1 MSALPETLIRA
12 YGQRRTIIGAEMS
25 RKNKIAVFI
34 LIVLTVAS
42 LALVVISTTSDR
54 LNGAFRILGAP
65 VRSVQRAFTRLGDN
79 ISQRFSVMREN
90 KAIKAEI
97 DRLIEENDA
106 LRQRNSELEPLVE
119 ENEELK
125 RILGVKEIVTDY
137 TLLRAYVI
145 TKDITDWFNEFTI
158 DAGTKDGVKNGT
170 VVMTSHGLVGLVYNA
185 GYNSSK
191 VRCIIDERSEL
202 MCRIK
207 RNDELLR
214 VSGTTNEN
222 FNAGLIADRIAKNAA
237 IYVGDVI
244 VTADSGDVYP
254 AGLTV
259 GVVSEVTVDEDG
271 NRYATVISDVNFTS
285 LTSVTVLVRAS
296 GGEDEGA

>member
-1 MSALPETLIRA
+1 LI
-12 YGQRRTIIGAEMS
+12 S
-25 RKNKIAVFI
+25 K
-34 LIVLTVAS
+34 
-42 LALVVISTTSDR
+42 
-54 LNGAFRILGAP
+54 
-65 VRSVQRAFTRLGDN
+65 
-79 ISQRFSVMREN
+79 
-90 KAIKAEI
+90 
-97 DRLIEENDA
+97 
-106 LRQRNSELEPLVE
+106 
-119 ENEELK
+119 NEELE
-125 RILGVKEIVTDY
+125 RLLGVKEIVADY
-137 TLLRAYVI
+137 TLLRASVI

-158 DAGTKDGVKNGT
+158 DVGTKDGVKNGT
-170 VVMTSHGLVGLVYNA
+170 VVMTSYGLVGLVYNA

-191 VRCIIDERSEL
+191 VRCIVDERSEL

-222 FNAGLIADRIAKNAA
+222 FTAGLVADRIAKNAA

-244 VTADSGDVYP
+244 ITADSGDVYP

-271 NRYATVISDVNFTS
+271 NRYATVVSDVNFTS
-285 LTSVTVLVRAS
+285 LTSVTVLVRTS

>member
-1 MSALPETLIRA
+1 
-12 YGQRRTIIGAEMS
+12 MS

-42 LALVVISTTSDR
+42 LALMVISTTSDR
-54 LNGAFRILGAP
+54 LNGAFRVLGTP
-65 VRSVQRAFTRLGDN
+65 VRSLQRAVTRLGDN

-106 LRQRNSELEPLVE
+106 LRQRNAELEPLISK
-119 ENEELK
+119 NEELE
-125 RILGVKEIVTDY
+125 RLLGVKEIVADY
-137 TLLRAYVI
+137 TLLRASVI

-158 DAGTKDGVKNGT
+158 DVGTKDGVKNGT
-170 VVMTSHGLVGLVYNA
+170 VVMTSYGLVGLVYNA

-191 VRCIIDERSEL
+191 VRCIVDERSEL

-222 FNAGLIADRIAKNAA
+222 FTAGLVADRIAKNAA

-244 VTADSGDVYP
+244 ITADSGDVYP

-271 NRYATVISDVNFTS
+271 NRYATVVSDVNFTS
-285 LTSVTVLVRAS
+285 LTSVTVLVRTS

>member
-1 MSALPETLIRA
+1 
-12 YGQRRTIIGAEMS
+12 MS

-54 LNGAFRILGAP
+54 LNSAFRVLGTP
-65 VRSVQRAFTRLGDN
+65 VRSLQRAVTRLGDN

-106 LRQRNSELEPLVE
+106 LRQRNAELEPLVGK
-119 ENEELK
+119 NEELE
-125 RILGVKEIVTDY
+125 RLLGVKEIVSDY
-137 TLLRAYVI
+137 TLLRASVI

-158 DAGTKDGVKNGT
+158 DVGTKDGVKNGT
-170 VVMTSHGLVGLVYNA
+170 VVMTSYGLVGLVYNA

-191 VRCIIDERSEL
+191 VRCIVDERSEL

-222 FNAGLIADRIAKNAA
+222 FTAGLVADRIAKNAA

-244 VTADSGDVYP
+244 ITADSGDVYP

-259 GVVSEVTVDEDG
+259 GVVSEVRVDEDG
-271 NRYATVISDVNFTS
+271 NRYATVVSDVNFTS
-285 LTSVTVLVRAS
+285 LTSVTVLLRTS

>member
-1 MSALPETLIRA
+1 
-12 YGQRRTIIGAEMS
+12 MS

-54 LNGAFRILGAP
+54 LNGAFRVLGTP
-65 VRSVQRAFTRLGDN
+65 VRSLQRAVTRLGDN

-106 LRQRNSELEPLVE
+106 LRQRNAELEPLISK
-119 ENEELK
+119 NEELE
-125 RILGVKEIVTDY
+125 RLLGVKEIVADY
-137 TLLRAYVI
+137 TLLRASVI

-158 DAGTKDGVKNGT
+158 DVGTKDGVKNGT
-170 VVMTSHGLVGLVYNA
+170 VVMTSYGLVGLVYNA

-191 VRCIIDERSEL
+191 VRCIVDERSEL

-222 FNAGLIADRIAKNAA
+222 FTAGLVADRIAKNAA

-244 VTADSGDVYP
+244 ITADSGDVYP

-271 NRYATVISDVNFTS
+271 NRYATVVSDVNFTS
-285 LTSVTVLVRAS
+285 LTSVTVLVRTS
-296 GGEDEGA
+296 GREDEGA

>member
-1 MSALPETLIRA
+1 
-12 YGQRRTIIGAEMS
+12 MS

-54 LNGAFRILGAP
+54 LNGAFRVLGTP
-65 VRSVQRAFTRLGDN
+65 VRSLQRAVTRLGDN

-106 LRQRNSELEPLVE
+106 LRQRNAELEPLVGK
-119 ENEELK
+119 NEELE
-125 RILGVKEIVTDY
+125 RLLGVKEIVSDY
-137 TLLRAYVI
+137 TLLRASVI

-158 DAGTKDGVKNGT
+158 DVGTKDGVKNGT
-170 VVMTSHGLVGLVYNA
+170 VVMTSYGLVGLVYNA

-191 VRCIIDERSEL
+191 VRCIVDERSEL

-222 FNAGLIADRIAKNAA
+222 FTAGLVADRIAKNAA

-244 VTADSGDVYP
+244 ITADSGDVYP

-259 GVVSEVTVDEDG
+259 GVVSEVRVDEDG
-271 NRYATVISDVNFTS
+271 NRYATVVSDVNFTS
-285 LTSVTVLVRAS
+285 LTSVTVLLRTS
-296 GGEDEGA
+296 GVEDEGA

>member
-1 MSALPETLIRA
+1 
-12 YGQRRTIIGAEMS
+12 MS

-54 LNGAFRILGAP
+54 LNGAFRVLGTP
-65 VRSVQRAFTRLGDN
+65 VRSLQRAVTRLGDN

-106 LRQRNSELEPLVE
+106 LRQRNAELEPLISK
-119 ENEELK
+119 NEELE
-125 RILGVKEIVTDY
+125 RLLGVKEIVADY
-137 TLLRAYVI
+137 TLLRASVI

-158 DAGTKDGVKNGT
+158 DVGTKDGVKNGT
-170 VVMTSHGLVGLVYNA
+170 VVMTSYGLVGLVYNA

-191 VRCIIDERSEL
+191 VRCIVDERSEL

-222 FNAGLIADRIAKNAA
+222 FTAGLVADRIAKNAA

-244 VTADSGDVYP
+244 ITADSGDVYP

-271 NRYATVISDVNFTS
+271 NRYATVVSDVNFTS
-285 LTSVTVLVRAS
+285 LTSVTVLVRTS

>member
-1 MSALPETLIRA
+1 
-12 YGQRRTIIGAEMS
+12 MS

-54 LNGAFRILGAP
+54 LNGAFRVLGTP
-65 VRSVQRAFTRLGDN
+65 VRSLQRAVTRLGDN

-106 LRQRNSELEPLVE
+106 LRQRNAELEPLVGK
-119 ENEELK
+119 NEELE
-125 RILGVKEIVTDY
+125 RLLGVKEIVSDY
-137 TLLRAYVI
+137 TLLRASVI

-158 DAGTKDGVKNGT
+158 DVGTKDGVKNGT
-170 VVMTSHGLVGLVYNA
+170 VVMTSYGLVGLVYNA

-191 VRCIIDERSEL
+191 VRCIVDERSEL

-222 FNAGLIADRIAKNAA
+222 FTAGLVADRIAKNAA

-244 VTADSGDVYP
+244 ITADSGDVYP

-259 GVVSEVTVDEDG
+259 GVVSEVRVDEDG
-271 NRYATVISDVNFTS
+271 NRYATVVSDVNFTS
-285 LTSVTVLVRAS
+285 LTSVTVLLRTS
-296 GGEDEGA
+296 GGEEEGA

>member
-1 MSALPETLIRA
+1 
-12 YGQRRTIIGAEMS
+12 MS

-54 LNGAFRILGAP
+54 LNGAFRVLGTP
-65 VRSVQRAFTRLGDN
+65 VRSLQRAVTRLGDN

-106 LRQRNSELEPLVE
+106 LRQRNAELEPLVGK
-119 ENEELK
+119 NEELE
-125 RILGVKEIVTDY
+125 RLLGVKEIVSDY
-137 TLLRAYVI
+137 TLLRASVI

-158 DAGTKDGVKNGT
+158 DVGTKDGVKNGT
-170 VVMTSHGLVGLVYNA
+170 VVMTSYGLVGLVYNA

-191 VRCIIDERSEL
+191 VRCIVDERSEL

-222 FNAGLIADRIAKNAA
+222 FTAGLVADRIAKNAA

-244 VTADSGDVYP
+244 ITADSGDVYP

-259 GVVSEVTVDEDG
+259 GVVSEVRVDEDG
-271 NRYATVISDVNFTS
+271 NRYATVVSDVNFTS
-285 LTSVTVLVRAS
+285 LTSVTVLLRTS
-296 GGEDEGA
+296 GEEDEGA

>member
-1 MSALPETLIRA
+1 
-12 YGQRRTIIGAEMS
+12 MS

-54 LNGAFRILGAP
+54 LNGAFRVLGTP
-65 VRSVQRAFTRLGDN
+65 VRSLQRAVTRLGDN

-106 LRQRNSELEPLVE
+106 LRQRNAELEPLVGK
-119 ENEELK
+119 NEELE
-125 RILGVKEIVTDY
+125 RLLGVKEIVADY
-137 TLLRAYVI
+137 TLLRASVI

-158 DAGTKDGVKNGT
+158 DVGTKDGVKNGT
-170 VVMTSHGLVGLVYNA
+170 VVMTSYGLVGLVYNA

-191 VRCIIDERSEL
+191 VRCIVDERSEL

-222 FNAGLIADRIAKNAA
+222 FTAGLVADRIAKNAA

-244 VTADSGDVYP
+244 ITADSGDVYP

-259 GVVSEVTVDEDG
+259 GVVSEVRVDEDG
-271 NRYATVISDVNFTS
+271 NRYATVVSDVNFTS
-285 LTSVTVLVRAS
+285 LTSVTVLLRTS

>member
-1 MSALPETLIRA
+1 
-12 YGQRRTIIGAEMS
+12 MS

-54 LNGAFRILGAP
+54 LNGAFRVLGTP
-65 VRSVQRAFTRLGDN
+65 VRSLQRAVTRLGDN

-106 LRQRNSELEPLVE
+106 LRQRNAELEPLISK
-119 ENEELK
+119 NEELE
-125 RILGVKEIVTDY
+125 RLLGVKEIVADY
-137 TLLRAYVI
+137 TLLRASVI

-158 DAGTKDGVKNGT
+158 DVGTKDGVKNGT
-170 VVMTSHGLVGLVYNA
+170 VVMTSYGLVGLVYNA

-191 VRCIIDERSEL
+191 VRCIVDERSEL

-222 FNAGLIADRIAKNAA
+222 FTAGLVADRIAKTAA
-237 IYVGDVI
+237 IYVGVVI
-244 VTADSGDVYP
+244 ITADSGDVYP

-271 NRYATVISDVNFTS
+271 NRYATVVSDVNFTS
-285 LTSVTVLVRAS
+285 LTSVTVLVRTS
-296 GGEDEGA
+296 GREDEGA

>member
-1 MSALPETLIRA
+1 MEP
-12 YGQRRTIIGAEMS
+12 
-25 RKNKIAVFI
+25 
-34 LIVLTVAS
+34 
-42 LALVVISTTSDR
+42 DR
-54 LNGAFRILGAP
+54 LNGAFRVLGTP
-65 VRSVQRAFTRLGDN
+65 VRSLQRAVTRLGDN

-106 LRQRNSELEPLVE
+106 LRQRNAELEPLVGK
-119 ENEELK
+119 NEELE
-125 RILGVKEIVTDY
+125 RLLGVKEIVADY
-137 TLLRAYVI
+137 TLLRASVI

-158 DAGTKDGVKNGT
+158 DVGTKDGVKNGT
-170 VVMTSHGLVGLVYNA
+170 VVMTSYGLVGLVYNA

-191 VRCIIDERSEL
+191 VRCIVDERSEL

-222 FNAGLIADRIAKNAA
+222 FTAGLVADRIAKNAA

-244 VTADSGDVYP
+244 ITADSGDVYP

-259 GVVSEVTVDEDG
+259 GVVSEVRVDEDG
-271 NRYATVISDVNFTS
+271 NRYATVVSDVNFTS
-285 LTSVTVLVRAS
+285 LTSVTVLLRTS

>member
-1 MSALPETLIRA
+1 
-12 YGQRRTIIGAEMS
+12 MS

-54 LNGAFRILGAP
+54 LNGAFRVLGTP
-65 VRSVQRAFTRLGDN
+65 VRSLQRAVTRLGDN

-106 LRQRNSELEPLVE
+106 LRQRNAELEPLVGK
-119 ENEELK
+119 NEELE
-125 RILGVKEIVTDY
+125 RLLGVKEIVADY
-137 TLLRAYVI
+137 TLLRASVI

-158 DAGTKDGVKNGT
+158 DVGTKDGVKNGT
-170 VVMTSHGLVGLVYNA
+170 VVMTSYGLVGLVYNA

-191 VRCIIDERSEL
+191 VRCIVDERSEL

-222 FNAGLIADRIAKNAA
+222 FTAGLVADRIAKNAA

-244 VTADSGDVYP
+244 ITADSGDVYP

-259 GVVSEVTVDEDG
+259 GVVSEVRVDEDG
-271 NRYATVISDVNFTS
+271 NRYATVVSDVNFTS
-285 LTSVTVLVRAS
+285 LTSVTVLLITS

>member
-1 MSALPETLIRA
+1 
-12 YGQRRTIIGAEMS
+12 MS

-54 LNGAFRILGAP
+54 LNGAFRVLGTP
-65 VRSVQRAFTRLGDN
+65 VRSLQRAVTRLGDN

-106 LRQRNSELEPLVE
+106 LRQRNAELEPLVGK
-119 ENEELK
+119 NEELE
-125 RILGVKEIVTDY
+125 RLLGVKEIVSDY
-137 TLLRAYVI
+137 TLLRASVI

-158 DAGTKDGVKNGT
+158 DVGTKDGVKNGT
-170 VVMTSHGLVGLVYNA
+170 VVMTSYGLVGLVYNA

-191 VRCIIDERSEL
+191 VRCIVDERSEL

-222 FNAGLIADRIAKNAA
+222 FTAGLVADRIAKNAA

-244 VTADSGDVYP
+244 ITADSGDVYP

-259 GVVSEVTVDEDG
+259 GVVSEVRVDEDG
-271 NRYATVISDVNFTS
+271 NRYATVVSDVNFTS
-285 LTSVTVLVRAS
+285 LTSVTVLLITS

>member
-1 MSALPETLIRA
+1 
-12 YGQRRTIIGAEMS
+12 MS

-54 LNGAFRILGAP
+54 LNGAFRVLGTP
-65 VRSVQRAFTRLGDN
+65 VRSLQRAGTRLGDN

-106 LRQRNSELEPLVE
+106 LRQRNAELEPLVGK
-119 ENEELK
+119 NEELE
-125 RILGVKEIVTDY
+125 RLLGVKEIVADY
-137 TLLRAYVI
+137 TLLRASVI

-158 DAGTKDGVKNGT
+158 DVGTKDGVKNGT
-170 VVMTSHGLVGLVYNA
+170 VVMTSYGLVGLVYNA

-191 VRCIIDERSEL
+191 VRCIVDERSEL

-222 FNAGLIADRIAKNAA
+222 FTAGLVADRIAKNAA

-244 VTADSGDVYP
+244 ITADSGDVYP

-259 GVVSEVTVDEDG
+259 GVVSEVRVDEDG
-271 NRYATVISDVNFTS
+271 NRYATVVSDVNFTS
-285 LTSVTVLVRAS
+285 LTSVTVLLRTS

>member
-1 MSALPETLIRA
+1 
-12 YGQRRTIIGAEMS
+12 MS

-54 LNGAFRILGAP
+54 LNGAFRVLGTP
-65 VRSVQRAFTRLGDN
+65 VRSLQRAVTRLGDN

-106 LRQRNSELEPLVE
+106 LRQRNAELEPLISK
-119 ENEELK
+119 NEELE
-125 RILGVKEIVTDY
+125 RLLGVKEIVADY
-137 TLLRAYVI
+137 TLLRASVI

-158 DAGTKDGVKNGT
+158 DVGTKDGVKNGT
-170 VVMTSHGLVGLVYNA
+170 VVMTSYGLVGLVYNA

-191 VRCIIDERSEL
+191 VRCIVDERSEL

-222 FNAGLIADRIAKNAA
+222 FTAGLVADR
-237 IYVGDVI
+237 
-244 VTADSGDVYP
+244 
-254 AGLTV
+254 
-259 GVVSEVTVDEDG
+259 
-271 NRYATVISDVNFTS
+271 
-285 LTSVTVLVRAS
+285 
-296 GGEDEGA
+296 

>member
-1 MSALPETLIRA
+1 MT
-12 YGQRRTIIGAEMS
+12 

-54 LNGAFRILGAP
+54 LNGAFRVLGTP
-65 VRSVQRAFTRLGDN
+65 VRSLQRAVTRLGDN

-106 LRQRNSELEPLVE
+106 LRQRNAELEPLVGK
-119 ENEELK
+119 NEELE
-125 RILGVKEIVTDY
+125 RLLGVKEIVSDY
-137 TLLRAYVI
+137 TLLRASVI

-158 DAGTKDGVKNGT
+158 DVGTKDGVKNGT
-170 VVMTSHGLVGLVYNA
+170 VVMTSYGLVGLVYNA

-191 VRCIIDERSEL
+191 VRCIVDERSEL

-222 FNAGLIADRIAKNAA
+222 FTAGLVADRIAKNAA

-244 VTADSGDVYP
+244 ITADSGDVYP

-259 GVVSEVTVDEDG
+259 GVVSEVRVDEDG
-271 NRYATVISDVNFTS
+271 NRYATVVSDVNFTS
-285 LTSVTVLVRAS
+285 LTSVTVLLRTS

>member
-1 MSALPETLIRA
+1 
-12 YGQRRTIIGAEMS
+12 MS

-54 LNGAFRILGAP
+54 LNGAFRVLGTP
-65 VRSVQRAFTRLGDN
+65 VRSLQRAVTRLGDN

-106 LRQRNSELEPLVE
+106 LRQRNAELEPLVGK
-119 ENEELK
+119 NEELE
-125 RILGVKEIVTDY
+125 RLLGVKEIVSDY
-137 TLLRAYVI
+137 TLLRASVI

-158 DAGTKDGVKNGT
+158 DVGTKDGVKNGT
-170 VVMTSHGLVGLVYNA
+170 VVMTSYGLVGLVYNA

-191 VRCIIDERSEL
+191 VRCIVDERSEL

-222 FNAGLIADRIAKNAA
+222 FTAGLVADRIAKNAA

-244 VTADSGDVYP
+244 ITADSGDVYP

-259 GVVSEVTVDEDG
+259 GVVSEVRLDEDG
-271 NRYATVISDVNFTS
+271 NRYATVVSDVNFTS
-285 LTSVTVLVRAS
+285 LTSVTVLLRTS

>member
-1 MSALPETLIRA
+1 
-12 YGQRRTIIGAEMS
+12 MS

-54 LNGAFRILGAP
+54 LNGAFRVLGTP
-65 VRSVQRAFTRLGDN
+65 VRSLQRAVTRLGDN

-106 LRQRNSELEPLVE
+106 LRQRNAELEPLVGK
-119 ENEELK
+119 NEELE
-125 RILGVKEIVTDY
+125 RLLGVKEIVSDY
-137 TLLRAYVI
+137 TLLRASVI

-158 DAGTKDGVKNGT
+158 DVGTKDGVKNGT
-170 VVMTSHGLVGLVYNA
+170 VVMTSYGLVGLVYNA

-191 VRCIIDERSEL
+191 VRCIVDERSEL

-222 FNAGLIADRIAKNAA
+222 FTAGLVADRIAKNAA

-244 VTADSGDVYP
+244 ITADSGDVYP

-259 GVVSEVTVDEDG
+259 GVVSEVRVDEDG
-271 NRYATVISDVNFTS
+271 NRYATVVSDVNFTS
-285 LTSVTVLVRAS
+285 LTSVTVLLRTS

>member
-1 MSALPETLIRA
+1 
-12 YGQRRTIIGAEMS
+12 MS

-54 LNGAFRILGAP
+54 LNGAFRVLGTP
-65 VRSVQRAFTRLGDN
+65 VRSLQRAVTRLGDN

-106 LRQRNSELEPLVE
+106 LRQRNAELEPLVGK
-119 ENEELK
+119 NEELE
-125 RILGVKEIVTDY
+125 RLLGVKEIVADY
-137 TLLRAYVI
+137 TLLRASVI

-158 DAGTKDGVKNGT
+158 DVGTKDGVKNGT
-170 VVMTSHGLVGLVYNA
+170 VVMTSYGLVGLVYNA

-191 VRCIIDERSEL
+191 VRCIVDERSEL

-222 FNAGLIADRIAKNAA
+222 FTAGLVADRIAKNAA

-244 VTADSGDVYP
+244 ITADSGDVYP

-259 GVVSEVTVDEDG
+259 GVVSEVRVDEDG
-271 NRYATVISDVNFTS
+271 NRYATVVSDVNFTS
-285 LTSVTVLVRAS
+285 LTSVTVLLRTS
-296 GGEDEGA
+296 GVEDEGA

>member
-1 MSALPETLIRA
+1 
-12 YGQRRTIIGAEMS
+12 MS

-54 LNGAFRILGAP
+54 LNGAFRVLGTP
-65 VRSVQRAFTRLGDN
+65 VRSLQRAVTRLGDN

-106 LRQRNSELEPLVE
+106 LRQRNAELEPLVGK
-119 ENEELK
+119 NKELE
-125 RILGVKEIVTDY
+125 RLLGVKEIVSDY
-137 TLLRAYVI
+137 TLLRASVI

-158 DAGTKDGVKNGT
+158 DVGTKDGVKNGT
-170 VVMTSHGLVGLVYNA
+170 VVMTSYGLVGLVYNA

-191 VRCIIDERSEL
+191 VRCIVDERSEL

-222 FNAGLIADRIAKNAA
+222 FTAGLVADRIAKNAA

-244 VTADSGDVYP
+244 ITADSGDVYP

-259 GVVSEVTVDEDG
+259 GVVSEVRVDEDG
-271 NRYATVISDVNFTS
+271 NRYATVVSDVNFTS
-285 LTSVTVLVRAS
+285 LTSVTVLLRTS